1 MSIIALVTGMA
12 TFTVLYSDHGSRKE
26 VDYGSNQRKH
36 DNSYG
41 KNDDS
46 HGNYGKS
53 PRNHDNSLESYDVN
67 HGHPGNN
74 LGNRDVN

>member
-1 MSIIALVTGMA
+1 MSHHGDHSDKATGNMITAMGDHSTSYEYHIIALVTGMA

-41 KNDDS
+41 
-46 HGNYGKS
+46 
-53 PRNHDNSLESYDVN
+53 
-67 HGHPGNN
+67 
-74 LGNRDVN
+74 